1 MNASTLQIQN
11 RVDNGRY
18 GFCLQCGRP
27 ISALRLT
34 ALPWVERC
42 TSCQEMQ
49 TGEKHM
55 SLRPWGVILAG
66 GDGMRL
72 KAVSRLVS
80 GDNRPKQ
87 FCTLFGSRSL
97 LARTRGRLA
106 PAISSDRMIF
116 AVVRDHEPF
125 YQPELA
131 DVEESRIVVQPAN
144 RGTTAAIIYSLL
156 RLTRLEKD
164 PIVAF
169 FPSDHHFA
177 DEIQFARAVDAAFEE
192 VHKDPLSLVLL
203 GARADK
209 AEVEYGWIEPRLP
222 IDNDPGGSP
231 SVFRVNRFWEK
242 PSIATA
248 RALLSRGC
256 LWNTFVIAGQARS
269 FLEVIESTIPDAL
282 EFLRPLGRTVSRDE
296 ETERAARLY
305 ESLPTGDFSREVLTR
320 CPDRLAV
327 LRMEGAGWGDLGT
340 PEGVLAAIQ
349 SRGAYRRRLEEVC
362 HAAAG
367 EPISAERHH

>member
-1 MNASTLQIQN
+1 
-11 RVDNGRY
+11 
-18 GFCLQCGRP
+18 
-27 ISALRLT
+27 
-34 ALPWVERC
+34 
-42 TSCQEMQ
+42 
-49 TGEKHM
+49 M
-55 SLRPWGVILAG
+55 SFRPWGVILAG
-66 GDGMRL
+66 GDGTRL

-116 AVVRDHEPF
+116 AVVRNHEPF

-131 DVEESRIVVQPAN
+131 DVEESRVVVQPAN
-144 RGTTAAIIYSLL
+144 RGTTPAIIYSLL

-177 DEIQFARAVDAAFEE
+177 DEMQFARAVDAAFEA

-209 AEVEYGWIEPRLP
+209 AEVEYGWIEPGLP
-222 IDNDPGGSP
+222 IGNDRSNDGSGSP

-256 LWNTFVIAGQARS
+256 LWNTFVIAGRART

-282 EFLRPLGRTVSRDE
+282 EFLRPLARSVSRDE
-296 ETERAARLY
+296 ETERAAKLY

-320 CPDRLAV
+320 CPERLAV

-349 SRGAYRRRLEEVC
+349 RSALPPSRGAFDTWLAAYRRRLEEVC
-362 HAAAG
+362 HSAAG

>member
-1 MNASTLQIQN
+1 
-11 RVDNGRY
+11 
-18 GFCLQCGRP
+18 
-27 ISALRLT
+27 
-34 ALPWVERC
+34 
-42 TSCQEMQ
+42 
-49 TGEKHM
+49 
-55 SLRPWGVILAG
+55 
-66 GDGMRL
+66 
-72 KAVSRLVS
+72 
-80 GDNRPKQ
+80 
-87 FCTLFGSRSL
+87 
-97 LARTRGRLA
+97 
-106 PAISSDRMIF
+106 MIF

-177 DEIQFARAVDAAFEE
+177 DEMQFARAVDAAFEA
-192 VHKDPLSLVLL
+192 VHKDPRSLVLL

-209 AEVEYGWIEPRLP
+209 AEVEYGWIEPGLP
-222 IDNDPGGSP
+222 IDNDRSNDRSSNDGSGSP
-231 SVFRVNRFWEK
+231 SVFRVSRFWEK

-248 RALLSRGC
+248 RALLSRDC
-256 LWNTFVIAGQARS
+256 LWNTFVIAGRART
-269 FLEVIESTIPDAL
+269 FLEVIESTIPHAL
-282 EFLRPLGRTVSRDE
+282 EFLRPLARPVSRDE

-305 ESLPTGDFSREVLTR
+305 EALPTGDFSREVLAR
-320 CPDRLAV
+320 CPERLAV

-340 PEGVLAAIQ
+340 PEGVLAVIQ
-349 SRGAYRRRLEEVC
+349 RSALPPSRGAFDTWLAAYRRRLEEVC

-367 EPISAERHH
+367 EPISVERHH